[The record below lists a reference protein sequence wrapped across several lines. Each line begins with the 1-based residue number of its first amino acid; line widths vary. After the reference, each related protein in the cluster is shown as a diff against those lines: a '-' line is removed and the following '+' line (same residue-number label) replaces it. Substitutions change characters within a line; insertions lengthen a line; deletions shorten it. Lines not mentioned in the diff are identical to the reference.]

1 MDPVTVAAMVAIFIS
16 GFAQCGR
23 ARAPHHRQ
31 SCDESCRR
39 AWNVAA
45 RRNPGKLPQCLK
57 KLERVKG
64 IEPSY
69 SAWKAAALPLSYTRA
84 RPFNYHAMEA
94 ASTAMHRA
102 LETACVPGMFRPGRP
117 LNMPRFAAYT
127 EVSINNE
134 RR

>member
-1 MDPVTVAAMVAIFIS
+1 
-16 GFAQCGR
+16 
-23 ARAPHHRQ
+23 
-31 SCDESCRR
+31 
-39 AWNVAA
+39 
-45 RRNPGKLPQCLK
+45 
-57 KLERVKG
+57 
-64 IEPSY
+64 
-69 SAWKAAALPLSYTRA
+69 LSYTRA

-134 RR
+134 RRWSSVLHQALSPRWDRPL